1 MLSKD
6 LATTAAWSDLLGE
19 LDQWGHCGC
28 VATLWWRDDDAVTA
42 SRQLDRLIS
51 LAGEVPL
58 SLAVIPAIADSRLA
72 SLIDNLSRSPQ
83 SARLSVLQHGWCHAN
98 RAVVG
103 KKSEF
108 PAERSCHAVKS
119 ELAAGRERLTALFG
133 TCALP
138 VLVPPWNRIASRF
151 LPLLP
156 ACGFGGI
163 SCVKPRHEVS
173 PVPGITEV
181 NVHVDLVAWT
191 ENRAFIGEGA
201 ALGGIVG
208 HLKARRLAKVDAQEP
223 TGILTHHLVQDDATN
238 EFLCR
243 LVAITGEHSA
253 ARWIAAAE
261 VFANALGAG
270 R

>member
-1 MLSKD
+1 MV
-6 LATTAAWSDLLGE
+6 GE
-19 LDQWGHCGC
+19 LDQWRHRGQ

-42 SRQLDRLIS
+42 SPQLERLIS

-58 SLAVIPAIADSRLA
+58 SIAVIPASADSALA
-72 SLIDNLSRSPQ
+72 ALIDNLPRSPQ
-83 SARLSVLQHGWCHAN
+83 HTHLSVLQHGWCHAN

-103 KKSEF
+103 KKNEF
-108 PAERSCHAVKS
+108 PAERCCHAVKC

-133 TCALP
+133 GRALP

-151 LPLLP
+151 VPLLP
-156 ACGFGGI
+156 ACGFRAI
-163 SCVKPRHEVS
+163 SCVKPRRDVA
-173 PVPGITEV
+173 PVPGISEV
-181 NVHVDLVAWT
+181 NVHVDLVAWA

-223 TGILTHHLVQDDATN
+223 TGILTHHLVQDNATSK
-238 EFLCR
+238 FLCR
-243 LVAITGEHSA
+243 LVAITGEHPA
-253 ARWIAAAE
+253 ARWIAATK
-261 VFANALGAG
+261 VFANALCPG

>member
-1 MLSKD
+1 
-6 LATTAAWSDLLGE
+6 LATTAAWSDLVGE
-19 LDQWGHCGC
+19 LDQWRHCGR

-51 LAGEVPL
+51 ISGEVSI
-58 SLAVIPAIADSRLA
+58 SLAVIPATADARLA
-72 SLIDNLSRSPQ
+72 ALIDDLPRSPRG
-83 SARLSVLQHGWCHAN
+83 ARLSVLQHGWCHAN
-98 RAVVG
+98 RAVFG
-103 KKSEF
+103 KKNEF

-119 ELAAGRERLTALFG
+119 ELAAGRERLTVLFG
-133 TCALP
+133 TRALP

-156 ACGFGGI
+156 ACGFGAI
-163 SCVKPRHEVS
+163 SCVKPRRDVS
-173 PVPGITEV
+173 PVPGVTEV

-191 ENRAFIGEGA
+191 ENHAFIGEGA

-223 TGILTHHLVQDDATN
+223 TGILTHHLVQDDATDA
-238 EFLCR
+238 FLCR
-243 LVAITGEHSA
+243 LVAITGEHPA

-261 VFANALGAG
+261 VFANPLCPE